1 MRIAVVGLGR
11 MGRFYAQAIAG
22 LGQTVELVA
31 VADPD
36 SRARA
41 SVQSELDVPRAFDD
55 PAAVLDRSD
64 VDAVVI
70 ATPTST
76 HADVIVD
83 AARAGKAIFCEKPLA
98 LSLEQTRAALRAVE
112 SAGVMLQVGFMRRFD
127 PAYQQAKALIDAGRI
142 GRPTTFK
149 GIGRDPECPPLGYA
163 NPAVSGGL
171 VLDMAIHDFD
181 LARWLMSSDVDRVS
195 AEGALLACEQLST
208 VSDIDNAVINIRFAS
223 GAVGNVEVSRNAR
236 YGYDIR
242 TEVLGTGGAIRVGGS
257 AEQAREVQLLTPQ
270 PVDLDADVPHF
281 VRRFAIAYRAQIE
294 HFVECWHK
302 HRAPSVGGADAL
314 AAFEIAQAAT
324 EAWQTGRSIGVAL
337 LHAN

>member
-11 MGRFYAQAIAG
+11 MGRFYAQTIAG
-22 LGQTVELVA
+22 LGPTVRLAA

-36 SRARA
+36 PRARTM
-41 SVQSELDVPRAFDD
+41 VQAELGVELAFDD
-55 PAAVLDRSD
+55 RAAVLDRPD
-64 VDAVVI
+64 VDAVVV

-98 LSLEQTRAALRAVE
+98 LSLEQTRAALSAVE
-112 SAGVMLQVGFMRRFD
+112 EAGVMLQVGFMRRFD
-127 PAYQQAKALIDAGRI
+127 PGYQQAKALIDAGRI

-149 GIGRDPECPPLGYA
+149 GVGRDPDCPPLGYA

-181 LARWLMSSDVDRVS
+181 LARWLMSSDVERVS
-195 AEGALLACEQLST
+195 AEGTRLACEQLAS
-208 VSDIDNAVINIRFAS
+208 VGDIDNAVINVRFVS

-242 TEVLGTGGAIRVGGS
+242 TEVLGTEGAVSVGGS
-257 AEQAREVQLLTPQ
+257 AEGAREVRLLTAQ
-270 PVDLDADVPHF
+270 PADPHGLPHF
-281 VRRFAIAYRAQIE
+281 VQRFAVAYRAQIE
-294 HFVECWHK
+294 HFVDCWHT
-302 HRAPSVGGADAL
+302 HRPPSVGGADAL

-337 LHAN
+337 LHAF